1 LIIKEYGGGVLMAF
15 GRDGSELELYIADMQ
30 NRTLKEALN
39 SIIDIS
45 KDKKVISI
53 ASDALKRTQQIQK
66 SFDE

>member
-1 LIIKEYGGGVLMAF
+1 MAF

-39 SIIDIS
+39 SILAVS
-45 KDKKVISI
+45 KDKKII
-53 ASDALKRTQQIQK
+53 AIATEALKRSKEILK

>member
-1 LIIKEYGGGVLMAF
+1 MAF

-39 SIIDIS
+39 SIIAVA
-45 KDKKVISI
+45 KDKKVITI
-53 ASDALKRTQQIQK
+53 ASDALKRSQQIQK